1 MRCSAQNHGVC
12 SEDSEL
18 AGWAMSGWTWAAVE
32 DVVELFSIVTNGL
45 FDGTTGT
52 LQAADAEWGP
62 AFFDDDDGFRFNP
75 ILSSY
80 TSPAAWRGSAGNL
93 DLEALSP
100 RESLRS
106 AKLEA
111 SQLPQSEESQQCRRE
126 KCQRSRLRHARGD
139 DGPFEAVASKNQPGS
154 NSNAGESVIDLVS
167 PRLNRNKARG
177 EHAQDEAK
185 VLTRLQVHA
194 RQIRGGDL
202 GKGETVL
209 RPKRPKAQGAAE

>member
-62 AFFDDDDGFRFNP
+62 AFFDADDGFRFNP

-80 TSPAAWRGSAGNL
+80 TSSETRGLTRNRIFAANQQQRGITPVLWHSTPEGQPTQSVASILSDQSAFNPNRSLGAWFYRPVAVPAPAPFPLLGV
-93 DLEALSP
+93 AL
-100 RESLRS
+100 L
-106 AKLEA
+106 ATLI
-111 SQLPQSEESQQCRRE
+111 
-126 KCQRSRLRHARGD
+126 LRHFHRGR
-139 DGPFEAVASKNQPGS
+139 V
-154 NSNAGESVIDLVS
+154 
-167 PRLNRNKARG
+167 
-177 EHAQDEAK
+177 
-185 VLTRLQVHA
+185 
-194 RQIRGGDL
+194 
-202 GKGETVL
+202 
-209 RPKRPKAQGAAE
+209 